1 MVCRF
6 VNNTQRACSAVLV
19 IVSCLLSSG
28 CVAQQADV
36 VRIKRDLDARITK
49 LDKSKVDLQQAVE
62 DANRALQEANGI
74 IKTQRAEIQ
83 ELLVARAEVMDQ
95 VTTIKDGDLFEVRG
109 AIDQSEH
116 HLQSITKQ
124 VDQLGQEV
132 VESRGEAQV
141 REENLRSE
149 VEQLKQQ
156 IQQQNEVLTSQAQ
169 KVSEFQTSFVDF
181 KDALDTVRQA
191 LVDQEAK
198 LVKADTQMVSLAS
211 DQHGNNEF
219 AQANWQQMKQSVD
232 SVVSAFEQ
240 VSQTLADR
248 VDQHERTLAQV
259 VQNRSLPENVSSR
272 PERPAARSS
281 TTSSTP
287 TQDLRKSLASL
298 SPPQHDE
305 VALDQP
311 SASVQARDRLFEQS
325 STQASL
331 AMLDRSKVAPRQSL
345 PRQVQQNATPTDRE
359 VAIYRQHYERLQTGD
374 LPGAYQGF
382 RQFLQEYPRSSL
394 ASNAQYWLGECY
406 YGQRQYGQ
414 AIREFERVM
423 SRYPTSEKVPAAL
436 LKIGY
441 SHLGL
446 HDDKAARSMF
456 RQLVRTYPKSRAA
469 SKAYARLTEV
479 NRPRNGAS

>member
-1 MVCRF
+1 
-6 VNNTQRACSAVLV
+6 LV

-83 ELLVARAEVMDQ
+83 ELLVARAELMDQ

-132 VESRGEAQV
+132 VESRGEAQE
-141 REENLRSE
+141 REERLRSG

-169 KVSEFQTSFVDF
+169 KISEFQTSFVDF

-198 LVKADTQMVSLAS
+198 LVKTDTKVVSLAS
-211 DQHGNNEF
+211 DQNDNNEF

-259 VQNRSLPENVSSR
+259 VQNRSLHENVSSR

-305 VALDQP
+305 AALEQLSSD
-311 SASVQARDRLFEQS
+311 SVQARDRLFEQS

-359 VAIYRQHYERLQTGD
+359 VAIYRQQYERLQAGD
-374 LPGAYQGF
+374 LPGAFQGF

-423 SRYPTSEKVPAAL
+423 SMYPTSEKVPAAL

-446 HDDKAARSMF
+446 HDEKAARSMF